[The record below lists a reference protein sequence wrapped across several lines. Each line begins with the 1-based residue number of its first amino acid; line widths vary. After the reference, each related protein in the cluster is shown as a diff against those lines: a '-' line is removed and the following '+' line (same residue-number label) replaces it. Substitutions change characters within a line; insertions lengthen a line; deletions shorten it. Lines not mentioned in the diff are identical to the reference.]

1 MKNLLKHR
9 GPDSEG
15 TFTSPY
21 SILGHRLSIIDL
33 NHGKQPMVSED
44 GRYALT
50 YNGEI
55 YNYLDLKE
63 ELKGRGITFNT
74 TSDTEVLLKLLIA
87 DGDAALRK
95 LNGMFAF
102 AFHDTETGDWLVA
115 RDPFG
120 VKPFYFTQTRNG
132 QFIFASEIKALFAH
146 PSVQKRC
153 NANGLNHYM
162 TFQFCLRDE
171 TLFKGITSLEPGFFL
186 IGRAGSIQKKIRY
199 WDTHFHVD
207 ESSTE
212 DEFIER
218 RDLA

>member
-1 MKNLLKHR
+1 
-9 GPDSEG
+9 
-15 TFTSPY
+15 
-21 SILGHRLSIIDL
+21 
-33 NHGKQPMVSED
+33 
-44 GRYALT
+44 
-50 YNGEI
+50 
-55 YNYLDLKE
+55 
-63 ELKGRGITFNT
+63 
-74 TSDTEVLLKLLIA
+74 
-87 DGDAALRK
+87 
-95 LNGMFAF
+95 MFAF

-171 TLFKGITSLEPGFFL
+171 TLFKGITSLEPRFFL

-218 RDLA
+218 LETLLKDSVRLQIQSDVPVGCHLSGGLDSSSVACLYRPIFGGEYRSVQWQIY